1 MYAIKSLTTFS
12 IVLLA
17 SIVTPSVFV
26 RLNVESGQDV
36 LEALPQEHI
45 SSGLDLFDCGSDS
58 DVLQLSRVSV
68 DPDPLLK

>member
-1 MYAIKSLTTFS
+1 MYALKSLTTFL

-17 SIVTPSVFV
+17 SLVTPSVFV
-26 RLNVESGQDV
+26 RLHVESGQNV
-36 LEALPQEHI
+36 LEALPLEHI

-68 DPDPLLK
+68 DPDPPLK